1 MITGLN
7 DNLQNHFPI
16 KDNSF
21 QIKPKDEATPYILQS
36 CYVYLWNSIYF
47 KTNCIEQV
55 WILVRD

>member
-36 CYVYLWNSIYF
+36 CYVYL
-47 KTNCIEQV
+47 
-55 WILVRD
+55 